1 MKNSKEWVADIQ
13 EKLNTR
19 YAKRRK
25 KRIFFSSSITLAAIL
40 IVAGITVYPKLVQ
53 SNQPSTSQNGG
64 LADIYPNITYN
75 QIHYNISFNV
85 HGDNPN
91 EFVGDYLGTITDYF
105 VHKGPGTAPL
115 ETDKLYGVVGLSPN
129 FVICAKTSKG
139 WELFQKDHC
148 NTGAELYGAAGLN
161 LLNQYESV
169 TYHLDDVDSNPVY
182 NQPHKP
188 LKLSKS
194 DLEEFIHF
202 LCTQPFMEP
211 LSGPDELLY
220 SIEFKLK
227 NGTTA
232 TFNFMDNKDT
242 GFIECGSCYTKLNDS
257 LKQKLDS
264 ACK

>member
-1 MKNSKEWVADIQ
+1 MKNSNEWVADIK

-19 YAKRRK
+19 YAKRKK
-25 KRIFFSSSITLAAIL
+25 KRILLSSSLTLAAIL
-40 IVAGITVYPKLVQ
+40 IVAGITVYPKLLQ
-53 SNQPSTSQNGG
+53 SNLNSISQNGG
-64 LADIYPNITYN
+64 LADVYPNITYN
-75 QIHYNISFNV
+75 RIHYNISFNV
-85 HGDNPN
+85 HGDKSNK
-91 EFVGDYLGTITDYF
+91 FVGDYLGTITDYF

-115 ETDKLYGVVGLSPN
+115 ETDKLYRVVGLNPN
-129 FVICAKTSKG
+129 FVVCAKTSNG

-148 NTGAELYGAAGLN
+148 DSGTELYGDVGLN

-169 TYHLDDVDSNPVY
+169 SYYLDRVNSNILE

-202 LCTQPFMEP
+202 LCNQPFTEP
-211 LSGPDELLY
+211 LPSPSTY
-220 SIEFKLK
+220 TIQFKLK

-232 TFNFMDNKDT
+232 TLFYDEDT
-242 GFIECGSCYTKLNDS
+242 GIIECGDCFTKLSDS